1 MQDLSQGSVVQ
12 GTVTGIK
19 PFGVFVEVDGKSC
32 MLHISQ
38 VSSERIADLS
48 SVIAVG
54 STIKCLVVDVAQGR
68 INLSTK
74 ALEPEPG
81 DMIRN
86 PAKVF
91 ELAEKTAA
99 NYPGKG
105 GGGGKG
111 GYHGQGKGKG
121 GYGGGYGGG
130 GRGGGGSG
138 GGSSGG
144 GGTGADDDV
153 LDNND
158 DDNIDEFLAAME
170 EQTSPASP
178 EAGAVPDDIMQE
190 LLELQMGDD
199 EPLRGPP
206 SPGMRAGAMTFVPGK
221 GMVPA
226 APTQGSAQAPP
237 ASASA
242 PAPPPPA
249 AATAGAAP
257 PPPPSADGAPTV
269 EAVKDIVNRE
279 VYAMVAASNGELN
292 MAKLSFK
299 DRLKIIPAIEVKAKE
314 AFPSKANSSWKPY
327 LKMELRNFVA
337 ESLRPWEQ
345 NPNWYTPS

>member
-1 MQDLSQGSVVQ
+1 MQDISQGYVVQ

-190 LLELQMGDD
+190 LELQMGAD

-242 PAPPPPA
+242 PAPRPRCCHCRCRSS
-249 AATAGAAP
+249 
-257 PPPPSADGAPTV
+257 SASFGGWGSHRGSRERHSEPRGV
-269 EAVKDIVNRE
+269 RHGGREQRRVEYGEAVLQRPPENH
-279 VYAMVAASNGELN
+279 SG
-292 MAKLSFK
+292 
-299 DRLKIIPAIEVKAKE
+299 DRSEG
-314 AFPSKANSSWKPY
+314 
-327 LKMELRNFVA
+327 
-337 ESLRPWEQ
+337 
-345 NPNWYTPS
+345 

>member
-32 MLHISQ
+32 MLHSSQ

-68 INLSTK
+68 ISLSTK

-130 GRGGGGSG
+130 GGGYGGGGG
-138 GGSSGG
+138 GGYG
-144 GGTGADDDV
+144 
-153 LDNND
+153 
-158 DDNIDEFLAAME
+158 
-170 EQTSPASP
+170 
-178 EAGAVPDDIMQE
+178 
-190 LLELQMGDD
+190 GDD
-199 EPLRGPP
+199 R
-206 SPGMRAGAMTFVPGK
+206 RRDRDYY
-221 GMVPA
+221 
-226 APTQGSAQAPP
+226 
-237 ASASA
+237 
-242 PAPPPPA
+242 
-249 AATAGAAP
+249 
-257 PPPPSADGAPTV
+257 DG
-269 EAVKDIVNRE
+269 R
-279 VYAMVAASNGELN
+279 
-292 MAKLSFK
+292 
-299 DRLKIIPAIEVKAKE
+299 R
-314 AFPSKANSSWKPY
+314 
-327 LKMELRNFVA
+327 R
-337 ESLRPWEQ
+337 
-345 NPNWYTPS
+345 